1 MNQIIYTQKKKSSRD
16 ELRNVLTFFAVAII
30 IFGIVLTAQGGY
42 VTAQNISKQIKIE
55 QQRKEEAKGPN
66 IEIQK
71 QEESITIIIENDKPI
86 YTVAYNWNGSN
97 EKTIDAQAKTKF
109 QTTVDLPI
117 GTNILNIIV
126 TDVNHKVYRYEKEYY
141 VEGTGKPTVEL
152 SVTNKNQIK
161 MKAKDIFGL
170 QAIEYSWNNGEIVTV
185 KPNEEDNTTIETTV
199 DIPLGQNT
207 LNVIATNIN
216 GFQTSKTLDIK
227 GIKKPEVTLLKETG
241 GLYIKVEDAE
251 GVKEINYTLNGK
263 KYTINSA
270 YFGTNNKV
278 VEYTQPLADGENYII
293 LEAYNTS
300 GIVTEVKGKCQYP

>member
-16 ELRNVLTFFAVAII
+16 ELRNVLTFFAIAII
-30 IFGIVLTAQGGY
+30 IFGIALTAQGGY
-42 VTAQNISKQIKIE
+42 VTAQNISKQIQLEEK
-55 QQRKEEAKGPN
+55 RKEEAKGPN

-71 QEESITIIIENDKPI
+71 QEETITIIVENTKPI

-109 QTTVDLPI
+109 QATIDLPL

-126 TDVNHKVYRYEKEYY
+126 TDVNQKVYRYEKEYY
-141 VEGTGKPTVEL
+141 VEGTGKPIVEL
-152 SVTNKNQIK
+152 AVTNKNQIK
-161 MKAKDIFGL
+161 MKAKDMLGL
-170 QAIEYSWNNGEIVTV
+170 QTIEYSWNNGEIVTV
-185 KPNEEDNTTIETTV
+185 RPNEEENTIIETIV

-207 LNVIATNIN
+207 LNVVATNN
-216 GFQTSKTLDIK
+216 SGLQTSKTIDIK
-227 GIKKPEVTLLKETG
+227 GIKKPEVTLLKEAN
-241 GLYIKVEDAE
+241 GLSIKVEDAE
-251 GVKEINYTLNGK
+251 GIKEINYTLNGK